1 MEITLTMYARC
12 WGAGSQTEAI
22 QALDVLLTFYTI
34 EEFVAWLE
42 RRHLKGA
49 IPEGDIDLGQVRREA
64 NEIFARF
71 RRKEEAESARSAGR
85 KRRVRKPR
93 SGQAED
99 PDLPP
104 PGSKP

>member
-1 MEITLTMYARC
+1 M
-12 WGAGSQTEAI
+12 
-22 QALDVLLTFYTI
+22 
-34 EEFVAWLE
+34 AWLE
-42 RRHLKGA
+42 RHLKGPMLERDIDLGQA
-49 IPEGDIDLGQVRREA
+49 HIDLGQVRREA

-85 KRRVRKPR
+85 KRRVRKPP